1 MSDFI
6 WTNHAKERNK
16 ERQITEKWIEQTV
29 NSPDE
34 TKALE
39 NGKTEYKKRFG
50 NQTVAVVTTK
60 SREGKYLV
68 LSTWINP
75 PNLGTYD
82 FKKNEYLKKIKKAG
96 NLKKLWLTFLH
107 QAGL

>member
-1 MSDFI
+1 MSNII

-16 ERQITEKWIEQTV
+16 QRQITEKWVEQTV

-34 TKALE
+34 TRPLE
-39 NGKTEYKKRFG
+39 DGKTEYKKKFD

-60 SREGKYLV
+60 SREGKYLI

-75 PNLGTYD
+75 PTPGTLDY
-82 FKKNEYLKKIKKAG
+82 KNKEYSNKIKRAG
-96 NLKKLWLTFLH
+96 SLRKIWTTFLH
-107 QAGL
+107 QIGL